1 MTENSWEIW
10 VEGVFSTN
18 ERDACVKII
27 GARLQEMDE
36 RYTEKLTE
44 LVRIR
49 QALNIIGSRTNWRD
63 EIAGIN

>member
-1 MTENSWEIW
+1 M
-10 VEGVFSTN
+10 FSTN
-18 ERDACVKII
+18 ERGACVKII